1 LELCSSWSSIAD
13 LMVNIRHGVA
23 TDTGNL
29 RQQNEDAVV
38 ATDRLIAVAD
48 GMGGH
53 NAGEVASA
61 LAIAKLQERST
72 APISKV
78 DELVDLITEINSA
91 IHREATTTSG
101 QRGMGTTLTAA
112 ALVLDDPIPHV
123 LIANVGDSRTYLLRG
138 DELRQITVDHSYV
151 QELVHEGVLT
161 PEEARQHP
169 RRNIVTRALG
179 IDANVMVDSWTVPV
193 IPGDRFLLCSDGLV
207 DEVSVD
213 EVKTLLRQSRD
224 PKNVA
229 QSLVAKAKASGGRDN
244 ITAAIFDVLGVEAIE
259 PTEKESNNRKKAF
272 ALVAGLAAL
281 AIFSVLSLWGVAARG
296 GYSVSFDGTSA
307 DAVLVI
313 RKGTNWLWINP
324 TIEES
329 TDISRDD
336 VLPALET
343 EIDRE
348 PTFQS
353 FDEASA
359 YVESIA
365 EVTNG

>member
-1 LELCSSWSSIAD
+1 
-13 LMVNIRHGVA
+13 MVNIRHGVA

-61 LAIAKLQERST
+61 LAISMLQTRAST
-72 APISKV
+72 PIAGV
-78 DELVDLITEINSA
+78 GELVDLVTDINAA
-91 IHREATTTSG
+91 IYREATETSG

-112 ALVLDDPIPHV
+112 ALVLDDPIPHA

-161 PEEARQHP
+161 QEEARQHP

-179 IDANVMVDSWTVPV
+179 IDANVVVDSWTVPV
-193 IPGDRFLLCSDGLV
+193 MPGDRFLLCSDGLV
-207 DEVSVD
+207 DEVTVED
-213 EVKTLLRQSRD
+213 VKALLRQSHE
-224 PKNVA
+224 PKKIA
-229 QSLVAKAKASGGRDN
+229 QALVAKAKESGGRDN
-244 ITAAIFDVLGVEAIE
+244 ITAAIFDVLSVDADEPILEAN
-259 PTEKESNNRKKAF
+259 NNRKKAF
-272 ALVAGLAAL
+272 ALVAGLVAL
-281 AIFSVLSLWGVAARG
+281 AILSILSLWGVAARG
-296 GYSVSFDGTSA
+296 GYSVTFDGTSP
-307 DAVLVI
+307 DSVLVI
-313 RKGTNWLWINP
+313 RKGTSWLWIKP

-329 TDISRDD
+329 TTITRDD

-353 FDEASA
+353 FDEASTF
-359 YVESIA
+359 VKSID
-365 EVTNG
+365 EVANG

>member
-1 LELCSSWSSIAD
+1 
-13 LMVNIRHGVA
+13 MVNIRHGVA

-38 ATDRLIAVAD
+38 ATNQLIAVAD

-61 LAIAKLQERST
+61 LAISMLQERSST
-72 APISKV
+72 PITEV
-78 DELVDLITEINSA
+78 GELVDLVTEINAA
-91 IHREATTTSG
+91 IYREATTTSG
-101 QRGMGTTLTAA
+101 QRGMGTTLTVA

-179 IDANVMVDSWTVPV
+179 IDATVVVDSWTVPV

-207 DEVSVD
+207 DEITVD
-213 EVKTLLRQSRD
+213 EVKSLLRQSHD
-224 PKNVA
+224 PKKVA
-229 QSLVAKAKASGGRDN
+229 QTLVARAKESGGRDN
-244 ITAAIFDVLGVEAIE
+244 ITAAIFDVLGNEAITPIVE
-259 PTEKESNNRKKAF
+259 ESSNRKKAL
-272 ALVAGLAAL
+272 ALVAGLVAL
-281 AIFSVLSLWGVAARG
+281 AIFSILSLWGVAARG
-296 GYSVSFDGTSA
+296 GYSVTFDGANA
-307 DAVLVI
+307 DSVLVI
-313 RKGTNWLWINP
+313 RKGTSWLWIKP

-329 TDISRDD
+329 TSITRDD

-353 FDEASA
+353 FDEAST

-365 EVTNG
+365 EVANG

>member
-1 LELCSSWSSIAD
+1 
-13 LMVNIRHGVA
+13 MVNIRHGVA

-61 LAIAKLQERST
+61 LAIAKLQNPST

-78 DELVDLITEINSA
+78 DELVDLITEINAA

-101 QRGMGTTLTAA
+101 QRGMGTTLTVA

-138 DELRQITVDHSYV
+138 DQLRQITVDHSYV

-179 IDANVMVDSWTVPV
+179 IDAHVMVDSWTVPV
-193 IPGDRFLLCSDGLV
+193 MPGDRFLLCSDGLV

-213 EVKTLLRQSRD
+213 EVKTLLRQSHD
-224 PKNVA
+224 PKRVA
-229 QSLVAKAKASGGRDN
+229 ELLVTKAKESGGRDN
-244 ITAAIFDVLGVEAIE
+244 ITAAVFDVLGTETTGPREVE
-259 PTEKESNNRKKAF
+259 SDNLRKAF

-281 AIFSVLSLWGVAARG
+281 AIFSILSLWGVAARG
-296 GYSVSFDGTSA
+296 GYSVSFDGDGA
-307 DAVLVI
+307 DSVLVI
-313 RKGTNWLWINP
+313 RKGTSWLWIKP

-336 VLPALET
+336 LLPALET

-348 PTFQS
+348 PTFHS
-353 FDEASA
+353 FDEASS

-365 EVTNG
+365 EVANG

>member
-1 LELCSSWSSIAD
+1 
-13 LMVNIRHGVA
+13 MVNIRHGVA

-38 ATDRLIAVAD
+38 ATERLIAVAD

-61 LAIAKLQERST
+61 LAISKLQERASS
-72 APISKV
+72 PINKV
-78 DELVDLITEINSA
+78 GELVDLVTEINAA
-91 IHREATTTSG
+91 IYREATTTSG
-101 QRGMGTTLTAA
+101 QRGMGTTLTVA
-112 ALVLDDPIPHV
+112 ALVPDDPIPHV
-123 LIANVGDSRTYLLRG
+123 LIANVGDSRTYLLR
-138 DELRQITVDHSYV
+138 DNELRQITVDHSYV

-179 IDANVMVDSWTVPV
+179 IDANVMVDSWTIPV

-213 EVKTLLRQSRD
+213 EVKDLLRQSQD
-224 PKNVA
+224 PRKIA
-229 QSLVAKAKASGGRDN
+229 QALVTRAKESGGRDN
-244 ITAAIFDVLGVEAIE
+244 ITAAIFDVLNVDVIE
-259 PTEKESNNRKKAF
+259 PMASESNNRKKAF
-272 ALVAGLAAL
+272 ALVAGLTSL
-281 AIFSVLSLWGVAARG
+281 VIFSILSLWGAAARG
-296 GYSVSFDGTSA
+296 GYSVSFNGTTA
-307 DAVLVI
+307 DSVVVI
-313 RKGTNWLWINP
+313 RKGTSWLWIKP

-329 TDISRDD
+329 TNITRGD

-348 PTFQS
+348 PTFPS
-353 FDEASA
+353 LDEAST
-359 YVESIA
+359 YVDSIA
-365 EVTNG
+365 EVANG